1 MGTADIIILCVLMLL
16 VGIFL
21 GICVVMAVV
30 LIASREKKAQLP
42 AQKQKEP
49 EEPCETCLRWDE
61 CNGTDERCPYR

>member
-1 MGTADIIILCVLMLL
+1 METIDIIILCVLMLL

-30 LIASREKKAQLP
+30 LIASREKKAPSP
-42 AQKQKEP
+42 AQKKKT

-61 CNGTDERCPYR
+61 CNGSDESCPMR

>member
-1 MGTADIIILCVLMLL
+1 METIDIIILCVLMLL

-30 LIASREKKAQLP
+30 LFTFREKKLSTP
-42 AQKQKEP
+42 VQKQKGN
-49 EEPCETCLRWDE
+49 PCETCLRWDE